1 MAISGTENTLKKIS
15 SQIESQFP
23 GFIREEGPQFVAFM
37 KAYFE
42 YMEKEGNPINS
53 VRSLRDNLDIDRTVD
68 SFVEYFR
75 KQFMIDIP
83 ETVLADK
90 RLLTKHIREF
100 YRSKGSQESY
110 RFLFRALFN
119 TELEFYY
126 PGEDILRASDGRWV
140 RETKLRVGKP
150 YSINPKL
157 LGGTN
162 VRGLIS
168 GASALVQSITSTIA
182 SGLTIYDMVVE
193 NVSGIFLDGE
203 RVIDTAGNYVTVS
216 AQVGSLSSVDI
227 RNGGAFHNLND
238 IIEIGG
244 AGSTEAAQGIVTSTT
259 NDSAVEIRITNSGS
273 GYTKDNTRL
282 YVSGGNGRDF
292 EAKVTSWTREPI
304 ATTLGVDIIN
314 PVRNVQIGAGPF
326 FVAGGAN
333 TASVRQRL
341 SGTVSISTTS
351 NIFVGLTTSFVEQL
365 SVGKFVRVQGSSD
378 KFKITNVIDD
388 THIQVLTKP
397 TTTLSNKF
405 IYTGFAAA
413 NAFSTINE
421 ALEFSANSYFA
432 INAISILNPGYGYT
446 TMPTITIV
454 DLETSPLNVADAHGN
469 YLGRN
474 ATVLAL
480 NAPGTIKTMNLLS
493 PGQNFNKFD
502 EATLVNTT
510 QGNTVIVKS
519 FAAANVSGGSA
530 TRYQRR
536 QRTYAGT
543 AGPKPSGVV
552 TFPGRYTDT
561 KGFLSWN
568 NKLQDNHYYQEFSYV
583 LRVGE
588 LLEKYS
594 DIVKQVLHPAGTKRF
609 NELVIN
615 STAPEIIIVALST
628 SNIQD
633 VGVNEVAT
641 AADVVVG
648 RNNLAAVAAATQSVT
663 AADSFP
669 DAKVTKNVG
678 HEEIIS
684 VTDSFAATYVGN
696 ITTGAQTVTAIE
708 TITATYVSVNLSSG
722 SEAATSTDTVQ
733 GVYNSVVLSSG
744 TQTVTSADSV
754 VGQTNSVVLDTG
766 TQSVTSTETVVGN
779 NILGQVT
786 TGAETLDNVVHT
798 QDATYAGNVTT
809 GTESVTTEHSQDA
822 TYVGNHTTGSEAV
835 TAAETIGATYRSV
848 VISSGTE
855 SITSIDSVVGTT
867 NSVVLSSGTESI
879 TALDTNA
886 PVVILGA
893 QVIETVTATD
903 TNVGSAFI
911 ARDIVEN
918 NGLISPYA
926 STLISAYQ
934 STNIGDFVYPV
945 LNIDDAVNRT

>member
-1 MAISGTENTLKKIS
+1 MAISGAENTLKKIS

-42 YMEKEGNPINS
+42 YMEQEGNPVNA

-68 SFVEYFR
+68 SFVEHFR
-75 KQFMIDIP
+75 KEFMINIP
-83 ETVLADK
+83 QSALADK

-119 TELEFYY
+119 SELEFYY

-150 YSINPKL
+150 YSINPRL
-157 LGGTN
+157 MGGTN

-203 RVIDTAGNYVTVS
+203 RVVDDAGNYVTVS
-216 AQVGSLSSVDI
+216 AQVGSLSGVDI
-227 RNGGAFHNLND
+227 RNGGAFHNIND

-244 AGSTEAAQGIVTSTT
+244 AGSTETAQGIVTSTT

-282 YVSGGNGRDF
+282 YVSGGNGKGF

-314 PVRNVQIGAGPF
+314 PLRNVQIGAGPF

-351 NIFVGLTTSFVEQL
+351 NIFVGSTTSFLEQL

-388 THIQVLTKP
+388 THIQVLTNP
-397 TTTLSNKF
+397 TTSLSNKF
-405 IYTGFAAA
+405 IYTGLAAA
-413 NAFSTINE
+413 NAYSTINE

-446 TMPTITIV
+446 SMPTITIV

-480 NAPGTIKTMNLLS
+480 NAPGSIKTMKLLS

-502 EATLVNTT
+502 EATLVNVT
-510 QGNTVIVKS
+510 QGNTVVVKS
-519 FAAANVSGGSA
+519 FSAANVSGGS
-530 TRYQRR
+530 TVRYQRR
-536 QRTYAGT
+536 QKTFAGT

-552 TFPGRYTDT
+552 TFPGRYIDT

-568 NKLQDNHYYQEFSYV
+568 NKLQDNYYYQEFSYV

-641 AADVVVG
+641 AADTVVG
-648 RNNLAAVAAATQSVT
+648 RTNLAAVAAATQSVT
-663 AADSFP
+663 ATDTYPTALT
-669 DAKVTKNVG
+669 TKNVG
-678 HEEIIS
+678 HAESIS
-684 VTDSFAATYVGN
+684 ATDSFAATYVGN
-696 ITTGAQTVTAIE
+696 HSTGTQTVTAAE
-708 TITATYVSVNLSSG
+708 TIGATYNSVIINTG
-722 SEAATSTDTVQ
+722 SEAAT
-733 GVYNSVVLSSG
+733 
-744 TQTVTSADSV
+744 AIDSV
-754 VGQTNSVVLDTG
+754 VGGYSSVILSSG
-766 TQSVTSTETVVGN
+766 TQSVTSTETVIGQNNLGEVSAATQTVTATETVVGN
-779 NILGQVT
+779 NNIGEVT
-786 TGAETLDNVVHT
+786 A
-798 QDATYAGNVTT
+798 
-809 GTESVTTEHSQDA
+809 GTESVTSGHNQDA
-822 TYVGNHTTGSEAV
+822 TYVGNHSTGTESVTTTDSQNASYVGNHSTGTQSV
-835 TAAETIGATYRSV
+835 TAAETIVGAYKSVVLNTGTQSVTSIDEVAATYSSV
-848 VISSGTE
+848 LLDSGTE
-855 SITSIDSVVGTT
+855 SITTIDT
-867 NSVVLSSGTESI
+867 SGAIVT
-879 TALDTNA
+879 
-886 PVVILGA
+886 LGA
-893 QVIETVTATD
+893 YLTETITATD
-903 TNVGSAFI
+903 TNVGSVFI
-911 ARDIVEN
+911 TRDIVEN

-926 STLISAYQ
+926 STLISTYQ

-945 LNIDDAVNRT
+945 LNIDDAVNRS

>member
-42 YMEKEGNPINS
+42 YMEQEGNPVNA

-75 KQFMIDIP
+75 KEFMINIP
-83 ETVLADK
+83 QSALADK
-90 RLLTKHIREF
+90 RLLTKHIKEF
-100 YRSKGSQESY
+100 YRAKGSQESY

-119 TELEFYY
+119 SELEFYY
-126 PGEDILRASDGRWV
+126 PGEDILRASDGRWI

-150 YSINPKL
+150 YSINPRL
-157 LGGTN
+157 MGGTN

-203 RVIDTAGNYVTVS
+203 RVVDDAGNYVTVS
-216 AQVGSLSSVDI
+216 AQVGSLSGVEI
-227 RNGGAFHNLND
+227 RNGGAFHNIND

-244 AGSTEAAQGIVTSTT
+244 AGSTEAAQGIVISTT

-273 GYTKDNTRL
+273 GYTKENTRL
-282 YVSGGNGRDF
+282 YVSGGNGTGFQAR
-292 EAKVTSWTREPI
+292 VSSWTREPI
-304 ATTLGVDIIN
+304 ATTLGVDIIS
-314 PVRNVQIGAGPF
+314 PLKNVQIGAGPF

-341 SGTVSISTTS
+341 SGTVSTSTTS
-351 NIFVGLTTSFVEQL
+351 NIITGISTQFVDQL
-365 SVGKFVRVQGSSD
+365 SVGKYVRVQGSSD
-378 KFKITNVIDD
+378 KFKVTNVLNNLQ
-388 THIQVLTKP
+388 IQVLTNP
-397 TTTLSNKF
+397 TTTLSGKF
-405 IYTGFAAA
+405 IYTGLAAA
-413 NAFSTINE
+413 NAYSTINE
-421 ALEFSANSYFA
+421 ALEFSANSYYA

-446 TMPTITIV
+446 TMPTISIV
-454 DLETSPLNVADAHGN
+454 DLETSPLNVFDGHGN

-474 ATVLAL
+474 ATVLAV
-480 NAPGTIKTMNLLS
+480 NAPGTIKTMKLLS

-510 QGNTVIVKS
+510 QGNNVIVRS
-519 FAAANVSGGSA
+519 FSAANVSGGSTA
-530 TRYQRR
+530 RYQRR
-536 QRTYAGT
+536 QKTFAGT

-552 TFPGRYTDT
+552 TFPGRYVDT

-568 NKLQDNHYYQEFSYV
+568 NKLQDNFYYQEFSYV

-594 DIVKQVLHPAGTKRF
+594 DIVKKVLHPSGTKIF

-615 STAPEIIIVALST
+615 SSAPEIVIIGLST

-633 VGVNEVAT
+633 VGVKEVA
-641 AADVVVG
+641 AATDVVVG

-663 AADSFP
+663 AT
-669 DAKVTKNVG
+669 DALPTAITTKNVG
-678 HEEIIS
+678 HLES
-684 VTDSFAATYVGN
+684 VSTSDSFAATYVGN
-696 ITTGAQTVTAIE
+696 
-708 TITATYVSVNLSSG
+708 
-722 SEAATSTDTVQ
+722 
-733 GVYNSVVLSSG
+733 
-744 TQTVTSADSV
+744 
-754 VGQTNSVVLDTG
+754 
-766 TQSVTSTETVVGN
+766 
-779 NILGQVT
+779 
-786 TGAETLDNVVHT
+786 
-798 QDATYAGNVTT
+798 
-809 GTESVTTEHSQDA
+809 HS
-822 TYVGNHTTGSEAV
+822 TGSESV
-835 TAAETIGATYRSV
+835 TAAETIGATYNSVVLNTGTESVTSTDIVVGGYSSVLLSSGTQSVTSTDNVVGNNNLGEVSATTQSVTATETVVGNNNLGNVDTGTQSVTADNNQDATYVGNHSTGTESVTSTDSQNASYVGNHSTGSESVTAAETIVGTYRSV
-848 VISSGTE
+848 VINSGTE
-855 SITSIDSVVGTT
+855 SITPIDNVGATYSSVLL
-867 NSVVLSSGTESI
+867 NSGSESI
-879 TALDTNA
+879 TAIDTSEA
-886 PVVILGA
+886 IVTLGA
-893 QVIETVTATD
+893 YLTETVTATD
-903 TNVGSAFI
+903 TNVGSVFI
-911 ARDIVEN
+911 VRDIVEN

-945 LNIDDAVNRT
+945 LNIDDAVNRS